1 MVHIY
6 AGAYIY
12 FLIMSLFQL
21 ISTISKWKLS
31 DYEIMKSLWW
41 GNYLC

>member
-12 FLIMSLFQL
+12 FLIMCPVSV

-31 DYEIMKSLWW
+31 DYEIMKSLW
-41 GNYLC
+41 